1 MRRISILM
9 YNVNREK
16 QAFVTVGLSLLDV
29 LDFPV
34 IELEEEVPYE
44 KNDYVISLTE
54 DYLKTVLS
62 NYMDVSLR
70 YDGESYE
77 GDTLTLV
84 FEVSMNHLNSYIVTT
99 STIWFATLHE
109 IINTNMFLTVP
120 ISQNVIENIKNN
132 IEHFSE
138 FSVPRVCYDG
148 GKREK
153 IMFESLFGMSK
164 CEGVYQFFDLD
175 TAVEKSSKEN
185 SKTILRY
192 AVFEDSDSTTSY
204 DMFQPLTL
212 HNVPAIASHPE
223 HMIH

>member
-16 QAFVTVGLSLLDV
+16 QPFVTIGLTNV
-29 LDFPV
+29 LDFPA

-44 KNDYVISLTE
+44 KNGVILLTE
-54 DYLKTVLS
+54 DYLKKVLS
-62 NYMDVSLR
+62 NYTDVSVR
-70 YDGESYE
+70 YDGESYD
-77 GDTLTLV
+77 GYTLTVV
-84 FEVSMNHLNSYIVTT
+84 FEVTMNHMNSYIVTT

-109 IINTNMFLTVP
+109 ILNTNTFINP
-120 ISQNVIENIKNN
+120 ISENVIENIKNN

-138 FSVPRVCYDG
+138 FNVPRVFYDG

-153 IMFESLFGMSK
+153 IMFDSLFGMSK
-164 CEGVYQFFDLD
+164 SDGVYQFFDLD
-175 TAVEKSSKEN
+175 TAVEKSRKEN
-185 SKTILRY
+185 SNTILRY

-212 HNVPAIASHPE
+212 HNVPPITPPGK
-223 HMIH
+223 

>member
-16 QAFVTVGLSLLDV
+16 QAFVTVGLRLSEV

-34 IELEEEVPYE
+34 IELEEEIPYIE
-44 KNDYVISLTE
+44 KDGYVISLTE

-62 NYMDVSLR
+62 NYTDVSVR
-70 YDGESYE
+70 YVDESYE
-77 GDTLTLV
+77 GGTLTLV

-109 IINTNMFLTVP
+109 IINMNMILTNC
-120 ISQNVIENIKNN
+120 ISENVVEKIKNN
-132 IEHFSE
+132 VERFSE
-138 FSVPRVCYDG
+138 FSVPRICYDG

-153 IMFESLFGMSK
+153 IMFESLFGVAK
-164 CEGVYQFFDLD
+164 CEGVYQFYDLE
-175 TAVEKSSKEN
+175 TAIERSRKEN
-185 SKTILRY
+185 SRTVLRY

-212 HNVPAIASHPE
+212 HGVPP
-223 HMIH
+223 

>member
-16 QAFVTVGLSLLDV
+16 QAFVTVGLTPEM
-29 LDFPV
+29 DFPL

-44 KNDYVISLTE
+44 KNGVVSLTE

-62 NYMDVSLR
+62 NYTDVSVR

-77 GDTLTLV
+77 GDTLTVV

-109 IINTNMFLTVP
+109 IINTNMFLTNP

-153 IMFESLFGMSK
+153 IMFDSLFGMSK
-164 CEGVYQFFDLD
+164 CDGVYQFFDLE

-212 HNVPAIASHPE
+212 HNVPPISPGNFH
-223 HMIH
+223 